1 MIKSEE
7 IMSHKIVKT
16 DDAPAAIGPYSQGV
30 IAGGLLF
37 TAMQIA
43 LDPASGELKGTTA
56 AEQVQQCLKNV
67 GAIVEAA
74 GGSMEH
80 AVKTTVYLTD
90 MAQFGDVNEVYAK
103 FFSPEPPA
111 RGVVEASGLPK
122 GALVAVE
129 AVVALG

>member
-1 MIKSEE
+1 MPHRVVE
-7 IMSHKIVKT
+7 T
-16 DDAPAAIGPYSQGV
+16 DRAPAAIGPYSQGV

-43 LDPASGELKGTTA
+43 LDAASGEMKGSTA
-56 AEQVQQCLKNV
+56 PEQARYCLENV
-67 GAIVEAA
+67 KAIVEAA

-90 MAQFGDVNEVYAK
+90 IAQFGAVNEVYAG
-103 FFSPEPPA
+103 FFPSRPPA
-111 RGVVEASGLPK
+111 RGVVESPHLPK

-129 AVVALG
+129 AVVAVE